1 MKKYEY
7 KAINHINEL
16 PESYLN
22 ELGEEGWELV
32 NYVVTE
38 IDGQHRYI
46 FKKEK
51 SSKKLNG

>member
-51 SSKKLNG
+51 SSKILNG

>member
-7 KAINHINEL
+7 KTIAHTQEL
-16 PESYLN
+16 PEPYLN

-32 NYVVTE
+32 SYVITE
-38 IDGQHRYI
+38 VDIQHRYV

-51 SSKKLNG
+51 ASKKVNG

>member
-1 MKKYEY
+1 MKTYEY
-7 KAINHINEL
+7 KTVVHINEL

-22 ELGEEGWELV
+22 ELGEQGWDLV

-38 IDGQHRYI
+38 IDSQHRYI